1 MRLGLVKMRGQKS
14 LLNRLFLTLSLAL
27 YIAAAPATMLGTLAR
42 PDSAGDDASTKDP
55 IYRKLVELK
64 RQNRL
69 DEALAFCNKCLREH
83 PGSGK
88 YLRHRAYVYTY
99 LTEDEKGLADLRQ
112 AVKDKNLEWRDWYG
126 IARVFEKLEQPKEA
140 VNAFY
145 MAAKAMPNPRPA
157 FRNNARI
164 HLKLH
169 DWEAAESD
177 LRKCIGLPYEP
188 GNASTHFDLGKAL
201 AQQGK
206 TEEALM
212 EVNLSLTPVAGTQKI
227 TGRSRVR
234 ALKWQSDLYL
244 KEKKYKEALA
254 SINQAI
260 KESPLTRDFYVKR
273 LALYELLK
281 DKCAIEREKAHI
293 AKLDSSYR
301 SAPGEDEDRPEDDD

>member
-1 MRLGLVKMRGQKS
+1 M
-14 LLNRLFLTLSLAL
+14 
-27 YIAAAPATMLGTLAR
+27 AAALAPMPAVLAR
-42 PDSAGDDASTKDP
+42 PDSAGDDASAKDP

-69 DEALAFCNKCLREH
+69 DEALAYCNKCLKDD

-99 LTEDEKGLADLRQ
+99 LTEDEKALADLRQ

-126 IARVFEKLEQPKEA
+126 IARGFEKLEHPKEA

-145 MAAKAMPNPRPA
+145 TAAKGMPNPRPA

-164 HLKLH
+164 HLKLR
-169 DWEAAESD
+169 DWKAAESD
-177 LRKCIGLPYEP
+177 LRKCIDLPYEP
-188 GNASTHFDLGKAL
+188 GYAGTHFDLGKAL
-201 AQQGK
+201 AEQGK
-206 TEEALM
+206 TEEALK
-212 EVNLSLTPVAGTQKI
+212 EVNLSLTPVPGKQQI

-234 ALKWQSDLYL
+234 ALKWQSDLYQE
-244 KEKKYKEALA
+244 EKRYKEALA
-254 SINQAI
+254 SIDQAI
-260 KESPLTRDFYVKR
+260 KESPLTRDFYVRR